1 MEILNCQYHY
11 LIQKTISLI
20 LEIKFNLGFF
30 KRSGYD
36 KELLLEKEI
45 EVTEQCEQVDIT
57 LLEEDTS
64 KIEDINKPIIYWYE
78 IALNESQTIIG
89 YDDDG
94 PAEIIFYPAK
104 GGVKL

>member
-1 MEILNCQYHY
+1 MA
-11 LIQKTISLI
+11 
-20 LEIKFNLGFF
+20 IKCNSEFF

-45 EVTEQCEQVDIT
+45 EITEQCDKVNIP

-64 KIEDINKPIIYWYE
+64 KIEDINKPITYWYE
-78 IALNESQTIIG
+78 IALNEAQTVVG

-104 GGVKL
+104 GGPKL